1 MIAQDAVGSGQA
13 QQSGRRV
20 RIQLYGVLADMDGH
34 LGPSILNE
42 KPSQPEP
49 RLNGAG
55 AQINRPLERRFRH
68 VTLAGPRHE
77 QHQSVGSL
85 DLGIARKEP
94 SRTLNKRQAFAGKS
108 RVVSCHLNV
117 GKSERTQVFRTLFK
131 ARSGRMCF
139 ADQLRIPG
147 RAASWQRSSCRAL

>member
-1 MIAQDAVGSGQA
+1 MENVLNRQELGKGTRVALNIHRTPGNFVARIEAQEAFERGNGFLVIAQDAVGSGQA
-13 QQSGRRV
+13 QKSGRRV

-68 VTLAGPRHE
+68 VTLAGPRDRK
-77 QHQSVGSL
+77 SV
-85 DLGIARKEP
+85 
-94 SRTLNKRQAFAGKS
+94 
-108 RVVSCHLNV
+108 V
-117 GKSERTQVFRTLFK
+117 
-131 ARSGRMCF
+131 
-139 ADQLRIPG
+139 
-147 RAASWQRSSCRAL
+147 